1 MATLNTSTHGPS
13 ISKSYQ
19 SIVHVPAAVASKS
32 STHGQWAV
40 FSVSAP
46 LANAFQP
53 DAGGKESVLKVQ
65 STGDGELTD
74 LIDEFSDGRI
84 QFAFV
89 RVNDPN
95 TSLPK
100 FVLIAWCGE
109 GVPERTKG
117 YFTSHLATVSKVLHG
132 YHVQV
137 TARSDR
143 DITPESIVQKVSD
156 ASGSKYSST
165 SSEPPS
171 SGGPPPPLASKPAFT
186 PTQSSRGT
194 SAYNPLASS
203 RVGSNISHD
212 TKLDADGWGQ
222 DAPPVTRTGL
232 EKVQSSYQPTK
243 VNMRELSSKKAEPS
257 RLNGTSRDDDSSG
270 HVVKGVYQ
278 PVGKVDIAAL
288 RNQARETGNTGDDRP
303 NVVRGSYEP
312 VGKVDIAAIR
322 ARAQPSSPRETPT
335 NISPAATGSSLRS
348 NDRNEEQRPLPD
360 RSVPSTSSERLTSLP
375 KPKVANRYGS
385 GANNHAGTTAP
396 LPGDF
401 GIGSKATPS
410 APPVGVG
417 RTFADQGGKTP
428 SQLWA
433 EKKAR
438 ERGLSEASDT
448 QAPPSAGV
456 AVSPLASQTSGG
468 GQWKSGY
475 TGKSWGPV
483 QTTRTGQSASSPGEQ
498 RMGEEATVTDEAA
511 RTSTG
516 GISAIRDRFKNAPP
530 MGAASTGGDR
540 SAPSPPHLDTSNKPN
555 AGRGI
560 PIPGLAP
567 QPIRT
572 EKAEEESRMP
582 TPPPQPPRSPTP
594 PTPPAMDS
602 GSPIRVAMPVGR
614 GQDSSHELDDVREEQ
629 FAPPLAMPARSLA
642 QQIPHEDD
650 LADQSSGHDPVRGAS
665 EAAAAAAFGERAP
678 VAGHLNTQ
686 TGGKRAL
693 VQFDYEKAEDNEI
706 GLREGEYV
714 TDIDMVDD
722 DWWMGEN
729 ARGEAGLFPSNYVEL
744 VADDDHN
751 VAAVSTSAADRATSH
766 GDEPEPTKHAQNSA
780 AEAGHTAI
788 ALYDYDAAE
797 DNELSFP
804 EDAKITGI
812 VSSSPSLPSPYL
824 WSLQEF
830 PDDDW
835 WSGEYQG
842 RQGLFPAN
850 YVQLDQ

>member
-1 MATLNTSTHGPS
+1 MATLNTSSNGPS

-19 SIVHVPAAVASKS
+19 SIINAPAAPAPKS
-32 STHGQWAV
+32 STYGQWAV

-53 DAGGKESVLKVQ
+53 DAAGKESVLKVQ
-65 STGDGELTD
+65 STGDGDLAN

-95 TSLPK
+95 TTLPK
-100 FVLIAWCGE
+100 LVLIAWCGE

-117 YFTSHLATVSKVLHG
+117 YFTSHLATVSKILHG

-143 DITPESIVQKVSD
+143 DLTPESIVQKVSD
-156 ASGSKYSST
+156 ASGSKYSS
-165 SSEPPS
+165 SSSGPLA
-171 SGGPPPPLASKPAFT
+171 SGGPSPPVASKPAFT
-186 PTQSSRGT
+186 PTQ
-194 SAYNPLASS
+194 
-203 RVGSNISHD
+203 GSHAA
-212 TKLDADGWGQ
+212 KDANVDEDGWGQ

-243 VNMRELSSKKAEPS
+243 VNMRDLSSQKEEPS
-257 RLNGTSRDDDSSG
+257 AFRSTNRGDDSASD
-270 HVVKGVYQ
+270 VTKGSYR

-288 RNQARETGNTGDDRP
+288 RRQAQESGNAADDRP
-303 NVVRGSYEP
+303 SIVKGSYEP

-322 ARAQPSSPRETPT
+322 ARAQQPSEREASSSIP
-335 NISPAATGSSLRS
+335 PATTGESSRS
-348 NDRNEEQRPLPD
+348 NDQASEQRSLSD
-360 RSVPSTSSERLTSLP
+360 RSAPFTGSERLTSLP
-375 KPKVANRYGS
+375 KPKVANRFGGGS
-385 GANNHAGTTAP
+385 STFTGTKAP
-396 LPGDF
+396 VPGGF
-401 GIGSKATPS
+401 GVESKPTPS

-428 SQLWA
+428 AQLWA

-438 ERGLSEASDT
+438 ERGLSGASDS
-448 QAPPSAGV
+448 QPPPSSGAP
-456 AVSPLASQTSGG
+456 ASPITGQASGG
-468 GQWKSGY
+468 GEWKSGY
-475 TGKSWGPV
+475 AGKTWAPV
-483 QTTRTGQSASSPGEQ
+483 QTTRTGQSASSVGEQ
-498 RMGEEATVTDEAA
+498 RTGEGERAPEEPAPA
-511 RTSTG
+511 PG
-516 GISAIRDRFKNAPP
+516 GGVGAIRDRFKDAPP
-530 MGAASTGGDR
+530 MGAAPVGADP
-540 SAPSPPHLDTSNKPN
+540 SAPSPPPLDTSNKPN

-560 PIPGLAP
+560 PMPALPTRSSQTRP
-567 QPIRT
+567 QEG
-572 EKAEEESRMP
+572 EKRMP

-614 GQDSSHELDDVREEQ
+614 GKDAAPELDDAREEQ
-629 FAPPLAMPARSLA
+629 FSPPPAMPTRSLA
-642 QQIPHEDD
+642 QQVPHEDD
-650 LADQSSGHDPVRGAS
+650 LTNEPSGHDLARGAG
-665 EAAAAAAFGERAP
+665 EAAAAATFGETTAE
-678 VAGHLNTQ
+678 AALGNTQ
-686 TGGKRAL
+686 AGGKRAL

-706 GLREGEYV
+706 ELKEGEHV
-714 TDIDMVDD
+714 TNIDMVDE

-729 ARGEAGLFPSNYVEL
+729 ARGEVGLFPSNYVEL

-751 VAAVSTSAADRATSH
+751 VAAHATAPVPGHAPEPESIRHEGDTAADS
-766 GDEPEPTKHAQNSA
+766 
-780 AEAGHTAI
+780 GHTAT

-804 EDAKITGI
+804 ENAKITGI
-812 VSSSPSLPSPYL
+812 
-824 WSLQEF
+824 EF

-835 WSGEYQG
+835 WSGEYAG
-842 RQGLFPAN
+842 KQGLFPAN